1 MERQPTTYPCLDALR
16 GRGDAA
22 YTGEPFSFL
31 LVEVRDDR
39 LQITGAGPLADDG
52 DRYIRTGGE
61 FRYLLEG
68 AEAERLLTALSHCA
82 DRPERVIAREFE
94 FSRPRCPL
102 RDYLDAL
109 HITYQYHATK
119 GEPL

>member
-1 MERQPTTYPCLDALR
+1 MDAQYPCLNALR

-31 LVEVRDDR
+31 LVEVRNDC

-52 DRYIRTGGE
+52 ERYTRTGGE

-68 AEAERLLTALSHCA
+68 AEAERLLSVLSRCA

-102 RDYLDAL
+102 KDYLDAL
-109 HITYQYHATK
+109 HITYQYEETK